1 MGLISFT
8 VNDRLRLNTAF
19 GTYSSLLNGI
29 ITNRVKPIATFP
41 HDEIVPQCLKHNDI
55 EMT

>member
-1 MGLISFT
+1 MGLISFI

-29 ITNRVKPIATFP
+29 ITNRVKPIAILP
-41 HDEIVPQCLKHNDI
+41 QDEIVPQCLKHNHT